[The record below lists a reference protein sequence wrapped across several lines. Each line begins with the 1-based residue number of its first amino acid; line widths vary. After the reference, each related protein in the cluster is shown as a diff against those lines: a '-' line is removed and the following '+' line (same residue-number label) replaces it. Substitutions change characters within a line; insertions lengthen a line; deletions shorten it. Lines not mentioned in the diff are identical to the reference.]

1 MEPAPRYAIYFVP
14 APQSKLYRYGSSI
27 LGYDCYTGAPVD
39 FPQEFGAGAVNW
51 NELTAAPRYGFHA
64 TLKAPFHL
72 SPSCTERQLVNAL
85 QNFAGLGHAIRK
97 FAPTVR
103 LISGFF
109 AVVPLEAE
117 TPLDALATSCTTL
130 FDAYRAP
137 MSPRERARRV
147 ALGLNRTQIQNLDR
161 WGHPYVL
168 SEFRFHMTLTGAVPP
183 SRRKAIVEALLDGF
197 HRMGV
202 ESSIA
207 IDRLA
212 LVKQETPDAAFRL
225 VSEFEAQHRITGR
238 PRSRTARREPSRSRV
253 GAAAIQPIIAVG
265 RLGARSRPGNRMEIE
280 NRNWGEDMS
289 DAAATSTAGPTVGQ
303 IYKVALASIVGS
315 VIEQYDFLVTGV
327 IAATVWG
334 GIFFKL
340 PGLAA
345 VAAAISVY
353 GLGII
358 IRPVGAYIF
367 GNIADVY
374 GRKDA
379 MVYALVLMGVA
390 TLAIGLTPTYDS
402 IGVIAPVLLI
412 VFRLLQ
418 GISFGAE
425 FGTASTWV
433 VEQAARSKY
442 RAFWGAWVGFAI
454 PIGLLLGF
462 GSVIFVKSLMTPED
476 FTSWGWRIFFVVGF
490 LVAIVGLIIRTRTM
504 DSFVFEQHK
513 AQIAILKYPA
523 SQVWREMPWTI
534 LRTSL
539 VNAMFGGAFFLYF
552 VFGTGYMKAV
562 GFPGNQPEEIG
573 LIAAAFMLVFMIIGS
588 FLADYINRRTILLTA
603 AVVLLIF
610 ALPYFYLVN
619 TGSFLLATIAEII
632 GFGFVFGFGYGAIPT
647 FYTENFPT
655 RYRASGASAAY
666 QIAQVYGGGLIPI
679 VAGQILRAYGVHDA
693 YLYIGL
699 LVMCYAVAAMVA
711 IIRTPET
718 KGANLEN

>member
-1 MEPAPRYAIYFVP
+1 M
-14 APQSKLYRYGSSI
+14 
-27 LGYDCYTGAPVD
+27 
-39 FPQEFGAGAVNW
+39 N
-51 NELTAAPRYGFHA
+51 NTAA
-64 TLKAPFHL
+64 T
-72 SPSCTERQLVNAL
+72 
-85 QNFAGLGHAIRK
+85 
-97 FAPTVR
+97 
-103 LISGFF
+103 
-109 AVVPLEAE
+109 
-117 TPLDALATSCTTL
+117 
-130 FDAYRAP
+130 
-137 MSPRERARRV
+137 
-147 ALGLNRTQIQNLDR
+147 
-161 WGHPYVL
+161 
-168 SEFRFHMTLTGAVPP
+168 
-183 SRRKAIVEALLDGF
+183 
-197 HRMGV
+197 
-202 ESSIA
+202 
-207 IDRLA
+207 
-212 LVKQETPDAAFRL
+212 
-225 VSEFEAQHRITGR
+225 
-238 PRSRTARREPSRSRV
+238 
-253 GAAAIQPIIAVG
+253 
-265 RLGARSRPGNRMEIE
+265 
-280 NRNWGEDMS
+280 
-289 DAAATSTAGPTVGQ
+289 PTVGQ
-303 IYKVALASIVGS
+303 IYKVALAAIIGS

-334 GIFFKL
+334 GVFFKL

-390 TLAIGLTPTYDS
+390 TLCIGLTPSYDS

-476 FTSWGWRIFFVVGF
+476 FTSWGWRIFFIVGF

-513 AQIAILKYPA
+513 SQIAILKYPA

-562 GFPGNQPEEIG
+562 GFSGNQPEEIG

-619 TGSFLLATIAEII
+619 TGSFLLAAIAEII

-655 RYRASGASAAY
+655 RYRASGASAGY

-679 VAGQILRAYGVHDA
+679 IAGQILRVYGVKDA
-693 YLYIGL
+693 YVYIGG
-699 LVMCYAVAAMVA
+699 LVMLYAVLAIVA
-711 IIRTPET
+711 ILRSPET
-718 KGANLEN
+718 KGANLEG

>member
-1 MEPAPRYAIYFVP
+1 
-14 APQSKLYRYGSSI
+14 
-27 LGYDCYTGAPVD
+27 
-39 FPQEFGAGAVNW
+39 
-51 NELTAAPRYGFHA
+51 
-64 TLKAPFHL
+64 
-72 SPSCTERQLVNAL
+72 
-85 QNFAGLGHAIRK
+85 
-97 FAPTVR
+97 
-103 LISGFF
+103 
-109 AVVPLEAE
+109 
-117 TPLDALATSCTTL
+117 
-130 FDAYRAP
+130 
-137 MSPRERARRV
+137 
-147 ALGLNRTQIQNLDR
+147 
-161 WGHPYVL
+161 
-168 SEFRFHMTLTGAVPP
+168 
-183 SRRKAIVEALLDGF
+183 
-197 HRMGV
+197 
-202 ESSIA
+202 
-207 IDRLA
+207 
-212 LVKQETPDAAFRL
+212 
-225 VSEFEAQHRITGR
+225 
-238 PRSRTARREPSRSRV
+238 
-253 GAAAIQPIIAVG
+253 
-265 RLGARSRPGNRMEIE
+265 
-280 NRNWGEDMS
+280 MS
-289 DAAATSTAGPTVGQ
+289 DAAATATPTVNQ

-315 VIEQYDFLVTGV
+315 VIEQYDFLITGV

-358 IRPVGAYIF
+358 VRPIGAYIF

-379 MVYALVLMGVA
+379 MVYALVLMGLS

-402 IGVIAPVLLI
+402 IGTVAPVLLI
-412 VFRLLQ
+412 IFRVFQ

-476 FTSWGWRIFFVVGF
+476 FNAWGWRIFFIVGF

-513 AQIAILKYPA
+513 AQVTILKYPA
-523 SQVWREMPWTI
+523 NQVWREMPLTI

-562 GFPGNQPEEIG
+562 GFPGNEPEYIG
-573 LIAAAFMLVFMIIGS
+573 LIAASFMLVFMLIGS
-588 FLADYINRRTILLTA
+588 LLADYINRRTILLIA
-603 AVVLLIF
+603 AVVLFFF

-619 TGSFLLATIAEII
+619 TGSFLLATVAEVI

-655 RYRASGASAAY
+655 RYRASGASAGY

-679 VAGQILRAYGVHDA
+679 VAGQILRVYGVKDA
-693 YLYIGL
+693 YLYIGI
-699 LVMCYAVAAMVA
+699 LVMCYAVLA
-711 IIRTPET
+711 IIAILRTPET